1 MPTGPVGEG
10 FTFVGGSNLMML
22 KSSKNKDAA
31 WALMKYLSQ
40 DQIQS
45 DYAAK
50 QGMFPSRIEPQK
62 AAGETDANYGGFF
75 KAIQQ
80 GRTYA
85 PIPQWGPIEQAY
97 KARFANILEQAGGG
111 QLTRRAD
118 REGARRAPRRKPT
131 RCSPRERADPLG
143 P

>member
-1 MPTGPVGEG
+1 
-10 FTFVGGSNLMML
+10 
-22 KSSKNKDAA
+22 
-31 WALMKYLSQ
+31 MKFLSQ
-40 DQIQS
+40 DQIQA

-50 QGMFPSRIEPQK
+50 QGMFPSRIEPQR

-97 KARFANILEQAGGG
+97 KARFGNILEQAGGG
-111 QLTRRAD
+111 ELSEAQIEKELRNAEKEANALLAQGT
-118 REGARRAPRRKPT
+118 G
-131 RCSPRERADPLG
+131 
-143 P
+143 

>member
-1 MPTGPVGEG
+1 MPSGPVGEG
-10 FTFVGGSNLMML
+10 FTFVGGSNLMMF

-40 DQIQS
+40 DQVQT

-62 AAGETDANYGGFF
+62 PAGEADANYGGFF

-85 PIPQWGPIEQAY
+85 PIPQWGPIENAY
-97 KARFANILEQAGGG
+97 KARFGEHPRRSAGGKAL
-111 QLTRRAD
+111 QRRRH
-118 REGARRAPRRKPT
+118 REGARGGRK
-131 RCSPRERADPLG
+131 EADALLAQG
-143 P
+143 TG

>member
-1 MPTGPVGEG
+1 M
-10 FTFVGGSNLMML
+10 F

-50 QGMFPSRIEPQK
+50 QGMFPSRIEPQQ
-62 AAGETDANYGGFF
+62 AAGEADANYGGFF

-97 KARFANILEQAGGG
+97 KARFAQHPRAGRRRLISDADIQKELAGRG
-111 QLTRRAD
+111 EGSQRAAGPGNGLT
-118 REGARRAPRRKPT
+118 PS
-131 RCSPRERADPLG
+131 SPEA
-143 P
+143 

>member
-1 MPTGPVGEG
+1 
-10 FTFVGGSNLMML
+10 MMF

-62 AAGETDANYGGFF
+62 LAGEADANYGGFF

-85 PIPQWGPIEQAY
+85 PIPQWGQIENAY

-111 QLTRRAD
+111 PVSDAD
-118 REGARRAPRRKPT
+118 IQKELQGAEKEANALLAQGT
-131 RCSPRERADPLG
+131 G
-143 P
+143 